1 MLVKKK
7 IPTGN
12 PTCPPFVWHAKKIF
26 NACVDKCN
34 ILSHGCICN
43 LAHNNPM
50 LDLVEESNNNKGIV
64 EEQENKAEVVVEST
78 NVISVFDVVKSL
90 PAHDSDTPANLNSLP
105 RMIIRS
111 ILSSKRLQ
119 ERNG

>member
-1 MLVKKK
+1 
-7 IPTGN
+7 
-12 PTCPPFVWHAKKIF
+12 
-26 NACVDKCN
+26 
-34 ILSHGCICN
+34 
-43 LAHNNPM
+43 M
-50 LDLVEESNNNKGIV
+50 LDSVEESNNNQGIV
-64 EEQENKAEVVVEST
+64 EEQEDGAEDVVEST

-90 PAHDSDTPANLNSLP
+90 PAHDSDAPANLNSLP